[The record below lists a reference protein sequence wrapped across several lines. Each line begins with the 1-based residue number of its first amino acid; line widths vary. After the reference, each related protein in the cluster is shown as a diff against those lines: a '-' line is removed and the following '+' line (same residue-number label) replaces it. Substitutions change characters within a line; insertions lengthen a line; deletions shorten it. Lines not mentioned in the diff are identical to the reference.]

1 MGGSILQNYI
11 TQSLLN
17 DLEEINE
24 HSRSDLEQLVNSNV
38 VITGASGFIGT
49 WLTLSWASARQKY
62 NGKGKLL
69 LTSRSPAEICKQ
81 ALLVDKKCPV
91 ESIAS
96 EISNFR
102 IPVEYHHGY
111 IIHAATPAS
120 ASLNTDEP
128 LKMFN
133 VIIEGQERV
142 LAEALKGSSRLLF
155 LSSGAVYGK
164 QPLDLEKLSEAS
176 NFSRP
181 DDDKF
186 SAYHDGK
193 RAAEM
198 QSDIAVQRW
207 GADVVTVRLFAFI
220 APFLPFE
227 THFAAGNFMQDAL
240 KGLPITIKSGGGSV
254 RSYQYATDLCSNL
267 WGLAVRG
274 STGGKYNVGSDI
286 AVSIKDLA
294 QAVVRNVNPA
304 AEVVITGRD
313 TIENTSRYLPSIEK
327 VSSQLKIKNHVSL
340 DDALK
345 RTALWWRQSEE
356 ETRYE

>member
-1 MGGSILQNYI
+1 MGESTLQNQI
-11 TQSLLN
+11 TQSLLIDLGEINETSRN
-17 DLEEINE
+17 DLE
-24 HSRSDLEQLVNSNV
+24 HLVNSNV

-62 NGKGKLL
+62 KGKGKLL
-69 LTSRSPAEICKQ
+69 LTSRSPDAVWDK
-81 ALLVDKKCPV
+81 ALKIDSKCPV
-91 ESIAS
+91 QRIAAD
-96 EISNFR
+96 IKNFT
-102 IPVEYHHGY
+102 IPDEFYYGY

-120 ASLNTDEP
+120 ASLNSDDP
-128 LKMFN
+128 YKMFN
-133 VIIEGQERV
+133 VIIEGQERI
-142 LAEALKGSSRLLF
+142 LAEALKASSRLLF

-164 QPLDLEKLSEAS
+164 QPLDLEKLSEE
-176 NFSRP
+176 FSF
-181 DDDKF
+181 DKNDGGKI

-198 QSDIAVQRW
+198 QSDIAVLRW
-207 GADVVTVRLFAFI
+207 DTDVVTARLFAFI
-220 APFLPFE
+220 APFLPFG

-240 KGLPITIKSGGGSV
+240 QSSQVIIKSGGGSV
-254 RSYQYATDLCSNL
+254 RSYQYATDMCSNL
-267 WGLAVRG
+267 WALAVRG
-274 STGGKYNVGSDI
+274 STGEKYNVGSDV

-294 QAVVRNVNPA
+294 QAVVRNVNPVA
-304 AEVVITGRD
+304 KVVITGKD

-327 VSSQLKIKNHVSL
+327 ISSQLKIKNHVGL

>member
-1 MGGSILQNYI
+1 MGESTLQNQI
-11 TQSLLN
+11 TKSLLIDLGEINETSRN
-17 DLEEINE
+17 DLE
-24 HSRSDLEQLVNSNV
+24 HLVNSNV

-62 NGKGKLL
+62 KGKGKLL
-69 LTSRSPAEICKQ
+69 LTSRSPDAVWEK
-81 ALLVDKKCPV
+81 ALKIDSKCPV
-91 ESIAS
+91 QRIAAD
-96 EISNFR
+96 IKNFT
-102 IPVEYHHGY
+102 IPDEFYYGY

-120 ASLNTDEP
+120 ASLNSDDP
-128 LKMFN
+128 YKMFN
-133 VIIEGQERV
+133 VIIEGQERI
-142 LAEALKGSSRLLF
+142 LAEALKASSRLLF

-164 QPLDLEKLSEAS
+164 QPLDLEKLSEE
-176 NFSRP
+176 FSF
-181 DDDKF
+181 DKNDGGKI

-198 QSDIAVQRW
+198 QSDIAVLRW
-207 GADVVTVRLFAFI
+207 DTDVVTARLFAFI
-220 APFLPFE
+220 APFLPFG

-240 KGLPITIKSGGGSV
+240 QSSQVIIKSGGGSV
-254 RSYQYATDLCSNL
+254 RSYQYATDMCSNL
-267 WGLAVRG
+267 WALAVRG
-274 STGGKYNVGSDI
+274 STSEKYNVGSDV

-294 QAVVRNVNPA
+294 QAVVRNVNPVA
-304 AEVVITGRD
+304 KVVITGKD

-327 VSSQLKIKNHVSL
+327 ISSQLKIKNYVGL

>member
-1 MGGSILQNYI
+1 MGESTLQNQI
-11 TQSLLN
+11 TKSLLIDLGEINETSRN
-17 DLEEINE
+17 DLE
-24 HSRSDLEQLVNSNV
+24 HLVNSNV

-62 NGKGKLL
+62 KGKGKLL
-69 LTSRSPAEICKQ
+69 LTSRSPDAVWEK
-81 ALLVDKKCPV
+81 ALKIDSKCPV
-91 ESIAS
+91 QRIAAD
-96 EISNFR
+96 IKNFT
-102 IPVEYHHGY
+102 IPDEFYYGY

-120 ASLNTDEP
+120 ASLNSDDP
-128 LKMFN
+128 YKMYN
-133 VIIEGQERV
+133 IIIEGQERI
-142 LAEALKGSSRLLF
+142 LAEALKASSRLLF

-164 QPLDLEKLSEAS
+164 QPLDLEKLSEE
-176 NFSRP
+176 FSF
-181 DDDKF
+181 DKNDGGKI

-198 QSDIAVQRW
+198 QSDIAVLRW
-207 GADVVTVRLFAFI
+207 DTDVVTARLFAFI
-220 APFLPFE
+220 APFLPFG

-240 KGLPITIKSGGGSV
+240 QSSQVIIKSGGGSV
-254 RSYQYATDLCSNL
+254 RSYQYATDMCSNL
-267 WGLAVRG
+267 WALAVRG
-274 STGGKYNVGSDI
+274 STGEKYNVGSDV

-294 QAVVRNVNPA
+294 QAVVRNVNPVA
-304 AEVVITGRD
+304 KVVITGKD

-327 VSSQLKIKNHVSL
+327 ISSQLKIKNHVGL